1 MLTLALRKT
10 LAASGTNLSL
20 YKLLDS
26 IFYATLGFSFM
37 RQASHLQHLPS
48 YADGVCVPAVIYW
61 PLNHPFSTINKDAD
75 HDYQGLA
82 AY

>member
-1 MLTLALRKT
+1 
-10 LAASGTNLSL
+10 
-20 YKLLDS
+20 
-26 IFYATLGFSFM
+26 M

-48 YADGVCVPAVIYW
+48 CADGVCVPAVIYW